1 MVQSLFFFFFPELEK
16 VFYNYNS
23 LLTTPTSLGAG
34 SRGSD
39 VEQRSLVQERLS
51 MVGEIDEFKRL
62 LSMEGSM
69 SLKDYLWRD
78 RGKRGS
84 TCISPFLTRGSLCDN
99 AHKIIIVS

>member
-1 MVQSLFFFFFPELEK
+1 
-16 VFYNYNS
+16 
-23 LLTTPTSLGAG
+23 
-34 SRGSD
+34 
-39 VEQRSLVQERLS
+39 

-84 TCISPFLTRGSLCDN
+84 TCIFLLF
-99 AHKIIIVS
+99 

>member
-1 MVQSLFFFFFPELEK
+1 MVQSLFFFFFR
-16 VFYNYNS
+16 S
-23 LLTTPTSLGAG
+23 LKKFSVRSQLILTTPTSTGAG

-39 VEQRSLVQERLS
+39 VEQRSLAQERLS

-84 TCISPFLTRGSLCDN
+84 TCISPFLNTWL
-99 AHKIIIVS
+99 IV